1 MESYE
6 LIFNNISPKEI
17 SVLLKWIN
25 FKEKNIL
32 SSHFYFNNKDVKF
45 ESIDSLEIYFN
56 KQNTGNILVKDI
68 YIGTTI
74 SKAIIVISFDDLDGN
89 LTINFSEKDM
99 TILNDLI
106 LADICNNILSIM
118 TNLNN
123 ATIFF
128 GYEPAE
134 DNDMTLFS
142 LNKNNLV

>member
-17 SVLLKWIN
+17 SILLNWIN
-25 FKEKNIL
+25 FKEKNVVN
-32 SSHFYFNNKDVKF
+32 SHFYINNKDTKF
-45 ESIDSLEIYFN
+45 ENIDSLEIYFN

-68 YIGTTI
+68 SIGAAI
-74 SKAIIVISFDDLDGN
+74 SKAIIVISFDDLNGD

-99 TILNDLI
+99 AFLNNSVLT
-106 LADICNNILSIM
+106 DIYNNALSIM

>member
-25 FKEKNIL
+25 FKEKNVL
-32 SSHFYFNNKDVKF
+32 SSHFYINNKDVKF

-68 YIGTTI
+68 YIGATI

-99 TILNDLI
+99 TILNDLV
-106 LADICNNILSIM
+106 LADICSNILSIM